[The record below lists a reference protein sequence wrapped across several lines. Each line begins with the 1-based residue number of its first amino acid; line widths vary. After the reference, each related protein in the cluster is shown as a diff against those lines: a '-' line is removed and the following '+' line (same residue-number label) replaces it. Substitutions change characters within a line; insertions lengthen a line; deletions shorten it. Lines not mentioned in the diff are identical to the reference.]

1 MRGKDLLVGRQ
12 LAAFGI
18 TPAYAGKSCTGINY
32 VVQERDHP
40 RVCGEKMQTPTPS
53 SGGMGSPPRMRG
65 KVYKITPPWFSIRIT
80 PAYAGKRAW
89 FSYCGCQDRDH
100 PRVCGEKALSTFSS
114 RKNSGSP
121 PRMRGKVLCGR
132 SSAGRHGITPA
143 YAEKRGRTIRV
154 NRTVK
159 DYPRVCGE
167 KMVSMI
173 PHRRSR
179 GSPPRMRGKVCI
191 FFLVTLSFGI
201 TPAYAGKRTRYHHH

>member
-40 RVCGEKMQTPTPS
+40 RVCGEKLYWHQLRCT
-53 SGGMGSPPRMRG
+53 GAGSPPRMRG
-65 KVYKITPPWFSIRIT
+65 KDADPHTKLRRYGIT

-121 PRMRGKVLCGR
+121 PRMRGKEPDTI
-132 SSAGRHGITPA
+132 IT
-143 YAEKRGRTIRV
+143 ELT
-154 NRTVK
+154 
-159 DYPRVCGE
+159 D
-167 KMVSMI
+167 
-173 PHRRSR
+173 
-179 GSPPRMRGKVCI
+179 
-191 FFLVTLSFGI
+191 GI
-201 TPAYAGKRTRYHHH
+201 TPAYAGKRVPRVYGPSVPGDHPRVCGEKAVCWPLVWIIWGSPPRVRGKAVAIFRQLHHGRITPAYAGKSDILLTV

>member
-1 MRGKDLLVGRQ
+1 M
-12 LAAFGI
+12 I
-18 TPAYAGKSCTGINY
+18 
-32 VVQERDHP
+32 
-40 RVCGEKMQTPTPS
+40 
-53 SGGMGSPPRMRG
+53 SPG
-65 KVYKITPPWFSIRIT
+65 IT

-143 YAEKRGRTIRV
+143 YAGKRGRTIRV

-167 KMVSMI
+167 KSLFI
-173 PHRRSR
+173 
-179 GSPPRMRGKVCI
+179 I
-191 FFLVTLSFGI
+191 FKGDRIGI
-201 TPAYAGKRTRYHHH
+201 TPACAGKSARRQAGPPGPAPPPQMRLGWSPPPCTGRQCRTRKSTHARRARIPAPAHTPAPQ